1 MTLHDVWKVVHSIRP
16 SSLLAACL
24 VAGLGV
30 AGGAIAADAKCKF
43 VRIVDWP
50 VRIVRNQIIVDGAIN
65 GQKVGVILDTGTTR
79 SLILRSSAVRLDLP
93 KREAP
98 GRRMYGVGGESKME
112 IAVVDDFKLGEVST
126 KGLQLFV
133 AGENDLGEGQDVLLG
148 EDFLRR
154 FDVEFDL
161 AHGAVRL
168 DQPRDCDGVS
178 LAYWTKETAGEV
190 EIEPM
195 EENRPRITLTV
206 HINGQPIEAMLDS
219 GASTS
224 MLTKDDAASLGVTL
238 DTPGVVAGRSS
249 TGLGGKGVELWS
261 GPFKSFAIGNESIPD
276 IRIRFGDLWK
286 DTSYT
291 TTGSSV
297 SRKASRTQPMLLGAD
312 FLRAHRTLVAHS
324 QQRLYF
330 TYVGGPV
337 FLAEPAAPRPAPRT
351 DGDPSAGT
359 GSN

>member
-1 MTLHDVWKVVHSIRP
+1 MMRP
-16 SSLLAACL
+16 ISLLATCL
-24 VAGLGV
+24 VAGLGM
-30 AGGAIAADAKCKF
+30 AGSAAAADAKCKF

-50 VRIVRNQIIVDGAIN
+50 VRIVRNHIVVDGAIN
-65 GQKVGVILDTGTTR
+65 GQKIGIILDTGATR
-79 SLILRSSAVRLDLP
+79 SLILRSAAVRLDLP

-98 GRRMYGVGGESKME
+98 GYRMYGVGGQTKVE

-133 AGENDLGEGQDVLLG
+133 AGEGDFGAGQDVLLG

-168 DQPRDCDGVS
+168 YQPKDCDGVS

-195 EENRPRITLTV
+195 EEGRPRIALTV
-206 HINGQPIEAMLDS
+206 HINGRPIEAMLDS
-219 GASTS
+219 GAATS
-224 MLTKDDAASLGVTL
+224 VLTKEDAASLGVTP
-238 DTPGVVAGRSS
+238 DTPGVVSGRP
-249 TGLGGKGVELWS
+249 TQGMGAKEVHVWS
-261 GPFKSFAIGNESIPD
+261 GPFQSFAIGNESIPD
-276 IRIRFGDLWK
+276 VRIRFADLYK
-286 DTSYT
+286 DTNYT
-291 TTGSSV
+291 TTASRV
-297 SRKASRTQPMLLGAD
+297 SRKASVTQPMLLGAD

-337 FLAEPAAPRPAPRT
+337 FLADPAAARPDSRP
-351 DGDPSAGT
+351 DGDTGAGS
-359 GSN
+359 GSK

>member
-1 MTLHDVWKVVHSIRP
+1 MAD
-16 SSLLAACL
+16 
-24 VAGLGV
+24 
-30 AGGAIAADAKCKF
+30 GAIAADAKCKF

-50 VRIVRNQIIVDGAIN
+50 VRIVRNNIVVDGAIN
-65 GQKVGVILDTGTTR
+65 GQKIGIILDTGTTR

-98 GRRMYGVGGESKME
+98 GYRMYGVGGESKME
-112 IAVVDDFKLGEVST
+112 IATVDDFKLGDVST

-133 AGENDLGEGQDVLLG
+133 AGENDLGQGQDVLLG

-168 DQPRDCDGVS
+168 YQPRDCDGVS

-190 EIEPM
+190 AFEPL
-195 EENRPRITLTV
+195 EESRPRITLTV

-219 GASTS
+219 GSSTS
-224 MLTKDDAASLGVTL
+224 MLTKEDAASLGVTP
-238 DTPGVVAGRSS
+238 DTPGVVKGRSS

-261 GPFKSFAIGNESIPD
+261 GLFQSFAIGNESIPD
-276 IRIRFGDLWK
+276 VRIRFGDLWK

-297 SRKASRTQPMLLGAD
+297 SRKASRTEPMLLGAD

-324 QQRLYF
+324 QHRLYF

-337 FLAEPAAPRPAPRT
+337 FRAEPATPRPAARPA
-351 DGDPSAGT
+351 GDANTKDSG
-359 GSN
+359 N

>member
-1 MTLHDVWKVVHSIRP
+1 MFEGVHTMRAIP
-16 SSLLAACL
+16 LLAACL
-24 VAGLGV
+24 VAGVGV
-30 AGGAIAADAKCKF
+30 AGSAGAADAKCKF

-50 VRIVRNQIIVDGAIN
+50 VRMVRNHIVVDGAIN
-65 GQKVGVILDTGTTR
+65 GQKIGIILDTGASM
-79 SLILRSSAVRLDLP
+79 SLILRSAAVRLDLP

-98 GRRMYGVGGESKME
+98 GYRMYGVGGETKVE

-133 AGENDLGEGQDVLLG
+133 AGEGDFGEGQDVLLG

-168 DQPRDCDGVS
+168 YQPRDCDGVS

-195 EENRPRITLTV
+195 EEGRPRIALTV
-206 HINGQPIEAMLDS
+206 HINGRPIEAKLDS

-224 MLTKDDAASLGVTL
+224 VLTKEDAASLGVTP
-238 DTPGVVAGRSS
+238 DTPGVVAGRP
-249 TGLGGKGVELWS
+249 TQGLGAKGVGVWS
-261 GPFKSFAIGNESIPD
+261 GPFQSFAIGNESIPD
-276 IRIRFGDLWK
+276 VRIRFADLYK
-286 DTSYT
+286 DTNYT
-291 TTGSSV
+291 TTASRV
-297 SRKASRTQPMLLGAD
+297 SKKASRTQPMLLGAD

-337 FLAEPAAPRPAPRT
+337 FLADPATPRPAPRP
-351 DGDPSAGT
+351 DGDPSAAT
-359 GSN
+359 GSK